1 MAKVQIE
8 MPQKW
13 LAQLDD
19 MGNSLD
25 AAIPKA
31 LAAGGK
37 VVLAKMKSNLQAAIG
52 RGTKTKSRSTGKLAA
67 SLGVSPAKLD
77 RDGNLDVKVGF
88 SEGRGDVSNA
98 MLANLLEYG
107 KHGQPPKPFLKLT
120 KSSSR
125 KPCIEEMQRVLKEEL
140 NLP

>member
-1 MAKVQIE
+1 MKIQ
-8 MPQKW
+8 MP
-13 LAQLDD
+13 DD
-19 MGNSLD
+19 FLNKFAGIGNALD

-37 VVLAKMKSNLQAAIG
+37 VVMAKMKSNLRAAIG
-52 RGTKTKSRSTGKLAA
+52 RGTKFKSRSTGKLAA

-88 SEGRGDVSNA
+88 SEGRGDASNA
-98 MLANLLEYG
+98 MLANVLEYG
-107 KHGQPPKPFLKLT
+107 KHGQQPKPFLKQT

-125 KPCIEEMQRVLKEEL
+125 KPCIEAMQMVLKEEL
-140 NLP
+140 SIP

>member
-1 MAKVQIE
+1 MAKVKIE
-8 MPQKW
+8 MPTDLLDQ
-13 LAQLDD
+13 LAG
-19 MGNSLD
+19 MGNALD

-31 LAAGGK
+31 LEAGGK
-37 VVLAKMKSNLQAAIG
+37 VVMDKMKSNLRAAIG
-52 RGTKTKSRSTGKLAA
+52 RGTKGKSRSTGELAA

-98 MLANLLEYG
+98 MLANTLEYG
-107 KHGQPPKPFLKLT
+107 KHGQPPKPFLKQT

-125 KPCIEEMQRVLKEEL
+125 KQCIEAMQTTLKEEL
-140 NLP
+140 DLL

>member
-8 MPQKW
+8 MPQK
-13 LAQLDD
+13 LLSQIED

-67 SLGVSPAKLD
+67 SLGVSSAKLD

>member
-1 MAKVQIE
+1 MAKMKIE
-8 MPQKW
+8 MPDVFMNQI
-13 LAQLDD
+13 AG
-19 MGNSLD
+19 MGNALD

-37 VVLAKMKSNLQAAIG
+37 VVMEQMKSNLQAIIG
-52 RGTKTKSRSTGKLAA
+52 RGTKYKSRSTGKLAA

-107 KHGQPPKPFLKLT
+107 KHGQPAKPFLKQT

-125 KPCIEEMQRVLKEEL
+125 KPCIDAMQTALKEEL
-140 NLP
+140 DLP

>member
-13 LAQLDD
+13 LAQLED

>member
-13 LAQLDD
+13 LAQLED

-67 SLGVSPAKLD
+67 SLGVSSAKLD

>member
-1 MAKVQIE
+1 MAKVKIE
-8 MPQKW
+8 MPDEFLNQI
-13 LAQLDD
+13 AE
-19 MGNSLD
+19 MGNALD

-37 VVLAKMKSNLQAAIG
+37 VVMDKMVSNLRAAIG
-52 RGTKTKSRSTGKLAA
+52 TGTKKKSRSTGKLAA
-67 SLGVSPAKLD
+67 SLGLSPAKLD

-98 MLANLLEYG
+98 MLANVLEYG
-107 KHGQPPKPFLKLT
+107 KHGQPPKPFLKRT
-120 KSSSR
+120 KSSSQA
-125 KPCIEEMQRVLKEEL
+125 PCIEAMQSVLKEEL

>member
-8 MPQKW
+8 MPQK
-13 LAQLDD
+13 LLSQIED

-107 KHGQPPKPFLKLT
+107 KHSQPPKPFLKLT

>member
-13 LAQLDD
+13 FAQLED

>member
-1 MAKVQIE
+1 MAKVKIE
-8 MPQKW
+8 MPSGFMDQI
-13 LAQLDD
+13 AG
-19 MGNSLD
+19 MGNALD

-37 VVLAKMKSNLQAAIG
+37 VVLDKMVSNLRAAIG
-52 RGTKTKSRSTGKLAA
+52 SGTKKKSRSTGKLAA

-88 SEGRGDVSNA
+88 SEGRGDISNA
-98 MLANLLEYG
+98 MLANVLEYG
-107 KHGQPPKPFLKLT
+107 KHGQPPKPFLKRT

-125 KPCIEEMQRVLKEEL
+125 NPCIEEMQRVLKEEL
-140 NLP
+140 DLP

>member
-1 MAKVQIE
+1 MAKVKIE
-8 MPQKW
+8 MPSGFMDQI
-13 LAQLDD
+13 AG
-19 MGNSLD
+19 MGNALD

-37 VVLAKMKSNLQAAIG
+37 VVLDKMVSNLRAAIG
-52 RGTKTKSRSTGKLAA
+52 SGTKKKSRSTGKLAA

-88 SEGRGDVSNA
+88 SEGRGEISNA
-98 MLANLLEYG
+98 MLANVLEYG
-107 KHGQPPKPFLKLT
+107 KHGQPPRPFLKRT

-125 KPCIEEMQRVLKEEL
+125 KPCIEAMQQVLKEEL
-140 NLP
+140 DLP

>member
-1 MAKVQIE
+1 MAEVKIE
-8 MPQKW
+8 MPSDFMDQI
-13 LAQLDD
+13 AD
-19 MGNSLD
+19 MGNALD
-25 AAIPKA
+25 TAIPKA

-37 VVLAKMKSNLQAAIG
+37 VVMEKMKSNLQAATG
-52 RGTKTKSRSTGKLAA
+52 RGTKFKSRSTGKLAA

-107 KHGQPPKPFLKLT
+107 KHGQPAKPFLKQT
-120 KSSSR
+120 KSSCR
-125 KPCIEEMQRVLKEEL
+125 KPCIEAMQTALKEEL
-140 NLP
+140 DLS

>member
-8 MPQKW
+8 MPQK
-13 LAQLDD
+13 LLSQIED

-67 SLGVSPAKLD
+67 AL
-77 RDGNLDVKVGF
+77 R
-88 SEGRGDVSNA
+88 
-98 MLANLLEYG
+98 
-107 KHGQPPKPFLKLT
+107 
-120 KSSSR
+120 
-125 KPCIEEMQRVLKEEL
+125 EES
-140 NLP
+140 

>member
-1 MAKVQIE
+1 MARVTIK
-8 MPQKW
+8 MPTA
-13 LAQLDD
+13 LMDQLTKAAEKTD
-19 MGNSLD
+19 S
-25 AAIPKA
+25 AIPKA
-31 LAAGGK
+31 LEAGGK
-37 VVLAKMKSNLQAAIG
+37 VVFEKMRANLNSAIE
-52 RGTKTKSRSTGKLAA
+52 RGTKYKSRSTGKLAA

-98 MLANLLEYG
+98 MLANVLEYG
-107 KHGQPPKPFLKLT
+107 KHGQPPKPFLKQT

-125 KPCIEEMQRVLKEEL
+125 KPCIEAMQTALKEEL

>member
-1 MAKVQIE
+1 MAKEKIE
-8 MPQKW
+8 MPSGFMDQV
-13 LAQLDD
+13 AG
-19 MGNSLD
+19 MGNALD
-25 AAIPKA
+25 TAIPKA

-37 VVLAKMKSNLQAAIG
+37 VVMAKMKSNLQAAIG
-52 RGTKTKSRSTGKLAA
+52 RDTKIKSRSTGKLAA

-77 RDGNLDVKVGF
+77 RDENLDVKVGF

-107 KHGQPPKPFLKLT
+107 KHGQPPKPFLKQT
-120 KSSSR
+120 KASSR
-125 KPCIEEMQRVLKEEL
+125 KPCIDEMQRVLKEEL